1 MTAMTTESS
10 ELIDLH
16 CHLLPDLDDGPAD
29 LMEAI
34 GLATSMAEQGVD
46 TVVCTP
52 HFNRRITRDTKTAL
66 AYLDRR
72 DHRLAELQQAVRA
85 HNLDLQLVPGLEIEL
100 TSGILELI
108 DRLGP
113 QRFCLGSSNLILIE
127 VTRVYPETLSQLN
140 TQLYELQALGLQPVL
155 AHVER
160 SLSGLDHAFDTLAD
174 WAEQGRVLLQVNAD
188 SVLELDR
195 RIDLPFMSGY
205 QRRKFL
211 RDLLAQDLVSFVAS
225 DAHSLDLRPSRLSGA
240 FRLIWSR
247 WGLETARRL
256 CGQNQ
261 LQVLNP

>member
-34 GLATSMAEQGVD
+34 GLAASMAEQGVD

-85 HNLDLQLVPGLEIEL
+85 HNLELQLVPGLEIEL

-127 VTRVYPETLSQLN
+127 VTRIYPETLSQLN

-160 SLSGLDHAFDTLAD
+160 SLSGLGHALDTLAD
-174 WAEQGRVLLQVNAD
+174 WVEQERVLLQVNAD

-195 RIDLPFMSGY
+195 RIDLPLSSGY
-205 QRRKFL
+205 ARRKFL
-211 RDLLAQDLVSFVAS
+211 RDLLAQDLVAFVAS